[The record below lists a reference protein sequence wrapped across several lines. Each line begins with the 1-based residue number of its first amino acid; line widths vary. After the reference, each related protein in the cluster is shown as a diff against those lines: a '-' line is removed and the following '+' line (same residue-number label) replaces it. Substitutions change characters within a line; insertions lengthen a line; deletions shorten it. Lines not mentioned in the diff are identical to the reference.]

1 MKDIEAFSLPLK
13 WYIVISQILPRV
25 KLLNLEVADCKIL
38 LRKWAPLELLLSIFQ
53 RVEIYSNKQFTIQV
67 SGEVSKDQYSKT
79 FILLRLVVW
88 LLSHVRLCNSM
99 ESSSPGLPAPS
110 VSQTLPKFMSIESV
124 MLSNHLI
131 YSALRHPCI

>member
-53 RVEIYSNKQFTIQV
+53 RVEKETGFSQLYFHLYSMFK
-67 SGEVSKDQYSKT
+67 YSKT
-79 FILLRLVVW
+79 EEKERI
-88 LLSHVRLCNSM
+88 
-99 ESSSPGLPAPS
+99 
-110 VSQTLPKFMSIESV
+110 
-124 MLSNHLI
+124 
-131 YSALRHPCI
+131 